1 MELLIT
7 FLAGASMLIG
17 ALVIRLPDN
26 QKRIAHI
33 SMAIALGALFSL
45 LVFDLLPEMA
55 EAAETSGWLLPV
67 ILSVAGI
74 VILSLLD
81 GLVPEHEDHELNHDT
96 GNALHIGL
104 MSAMAVI
111 VHNIVEGMTVY
122 SLAYTDLRQGLIL
135 AVGVALHNI
144 PVGLLICSTL
154 KGEKLFRQLIVFG
167 IVTLSTLAGG
177 ILMQMFSGHMSE
189 TVTGAL
195 VSVATGMIVY
205 LVFWELLP
213 HVLRTKAYL
222 LNTAGVA
229 LGVVMVFISTLIA
242 E

>member
-74 VILSLLD
+74 VILRLLD